1 MEMLH
6 GQNSPKNCPVVSV
19 RETPPSVAAGWG
31 SAGSA
36 AFRLVC
42 LFMEIFPS
50 ATKSF
55 GFSWSLWWVLGM
67 EPSGLFLPSNLSMV
81 SRD

>member
-1 MEMLH
+1 MFEKHLLLWLQ
-6 GQNSPKNCPVVSV
+6 GGAVLALQPF
-19 RETPPSVAAGWG
+19 GLF
-31 SAGSA
+31 
-36 AFRLVC
+36 AFLRR
-42 LFMEIFPS
+42 FFPA